1 MPPIFDTVDILYL
14 SKINRYKKIALT
26 LAKYGFEDI
35 VARLQSVYPF
45 KISPKKATNIPKDTY
60 KRIRLVLEELG
71 PTFVKFGQML
81 SLRTDLIP
89 VQLTQ
94 ELSQLQD
101 MVEGEEYEVIV
112 KQLEKSLQKKVDEVF
127 SYVNPT
133 PLAAGSIAQV
143 HEAVLKKENIKVA
156 IKIQRPNIEH
166 IIKTD
171 LKILEDIANVIHGKI
186 EFLKV
191 YSLPEI
197 VQEIKKM
204 ILNEL
209 DFKREVRNIKIATYN
224 FKDDKRFYLP
234 KVFDEYST
242 KDIIVMEKLEGLS
255 LKNSIPKMDYDTR
268 KKIAHHLLDIFIK
281 QIFEHGF
288 FHADPHPG
296 NIFILQDNRI
306 SLLDWGMTGRI
317 SNLIKFKLIDLVEG
331 VVKKDIDQVMDVILF
346 LTYQPPSYDLISLSL
361 EVHDIIDEYYSVPL
375 KDIDMGKMLLEVTNI
390 LHKYKM
396 RIRPEIA
403 VLDRAFITSEGS
415 GRLLYPEVDVISELK
430 PYVKKLVLTK
440 MAPSNVYSEF
450 RKGLSSLSLLKNYP
464 KKIDRLL
471 DKLDQNKL
479 SIGFEHKKLDNLIK
493 TMDRITNRLTLG
505 LITASMIIGSSMIIT
520 TKIPPLIF
528 GYPALG
534 LIGYVFSALLGGGI
548 ILDILKKKKF

>member
-1 MPPIFDTVDILYL
+1 MNILYL
-14 SKINRYKKIALT
+14 SKLNRYKKIALT

-45 KISPKKATNIPKDTY
+45 KIPAKKASNIPKDTY

-71 PTFVKFGQML
+71 PTFVKFGQIL

-94 ELSQLQD
+94 ELSLLQD
-101 MVEGEEYEVIV
+101 RVEGEQYEVIV
-112 KQLEKSLQKKVDEVF
+112 KHLEKSLQKKVDEVF

-143 HEAVLKKENIKVA
+143 HEAVLKKEHTRVA

-171 LKILEDIANVIHGKI
+171 LKILEEIANAIHGKI

-209 DFKREVRNIKIATYN
+209 DFKREVRNIKIATNN
-224 FKDDKRFYLP
+224 FKNDKRFYLP
-234 KVFDEYST
+234 KVFDKYST
-242 KDIIVMEKLEGLS
+242 KDIIVMEKLEGFS
-255 LKNSIPKMDYDTR
+255 LKSAIPKMDFKTR
-268 KKIAHHLLDIFIK
+268 KKIAHQLLDIFIK
-281 QIFEHGF
+281 QVFEYGF

-296 NIFILQDNRI
+296 NIFILKNNRI

-346 LTYQPPSYDLISLSL
+346 LTYQPLSYDLISLSL
-361 EVHDIIDEYYSVPL
+361 EVQDIMDEYYSVPL

-403 VLDRAFITSEGS
+403 VLNKAFITSEGS
-415 GRLLYPEVDVISELK
+415 GRLLYPEVDVIAELK
-430 PYVKKLVLTK
+430 PYVKKLVLKK
-440 MAPSNVYSEF
+440 MSPLNLYSEF
-450 RKGLSSLSLLKNYP
+450 RKGLISLSLLKNYP

-471 DKLDQNKL
+471 DKLEQNQL
-479 SIGFEHKKLDNLIK
+479 SIGFEHRRLEGLIK
-493 TMDRITNRLTLG
+493 TLDRITNRLTLG

-520 TKIPPLIF
+520 TKIPPLIS

-534 LIGYVFSALLGGGI
+534 LIGYVFSAFLGGWI